1 MTCVKGTVSWGRAFQ
16 PVGSVL
22 PPSTPRQNATGLWD
36 TQWVPRRLV
45 SELPLTLEK
54 TFRRG
59 RVSAQQTV
67 PPAWDPSDTLIRPKY
82 RLGLHAARGWRTK
95 SVACAATS
103 FASPDTPRHP
113 HCASCPRFA
122 EEPAEA
128 CRGAGADSLQF
139 LQHILGFLPLV
150 VPEGGTHGV
159 LGGGAERVGWPGRQQ
174 GVRCLKM

>member
-1 MTCVKGTVSWGRAFQ
+1 MGPSLPTCGVCASSQHPASERNRIVGH
-16 PVGSVL
+16 PVGAQKVGIRTAADLGKNISQ
-22 PPSTPRQNATGLWD
+22 RQ
-36 TQWVPRRLV
+36 
-45 SELPLTLEK
+45 SEC
-54 TFRRG
+54 
-59 RVSAQQTV
+59 SANSV
-67 PPAWDPSDTLIRPKY
+67 PPAWDPSDTLIRPEY

-103 FASPDTPRHP
+103 FVSPDTPRHP

-139 LQHILGFLPLV
+139 SHQILGFLPLV
-150 VPEGGTHGV
+150 VPQGGTHGV

>member
-59 RVSAQQTV
+59 RVSAQQTLCLPPGIRLTHSSV
-67 PPAWDPSDTLIRPKY
+67 PSTGWVCTLP
-82 RLGLHAARGWRTK
+82 
-95 SVACAATS
+95 VAGVQR
-103 FASPDTPRHP
+103 ASLVPQPHLLLPTPPDTPTVLLALVSQRSP
-113 HCASCPRFA
+113 PRLA
-122 EEPAEA
+122 EVQGQTAYRSHTKFWVFSRLSFQRA
-128 CRGAGADSLQF
+128 AHMGCWGAGPS
-139 LQHILGFLPLV
+139 V
-150 VPEGGTHGV
+150 
-159 LGGGAERVGWPGRQQ
+159 
-174 GVRCLKM
+174 